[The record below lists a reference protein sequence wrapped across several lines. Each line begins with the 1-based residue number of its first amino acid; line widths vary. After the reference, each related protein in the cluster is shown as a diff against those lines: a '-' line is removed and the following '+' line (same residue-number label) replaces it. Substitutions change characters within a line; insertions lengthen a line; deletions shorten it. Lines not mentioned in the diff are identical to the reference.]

1 MMDAVLEMQ
10 PANADAIFD
19 ELLRT
24 ISEALDVRAVFPR
37 VSEVLSR
44 ILPHDR
50 LSMTFH
56 DGQGHVAI
64 EAASNDDFPNVDRI
78 TVDPMCVRALT
89 QPFLI
94 AGDLTQQPLW
104 KEILKRALQV
114 SATETTVL
122 LSGESGTGK
131 EVVARFIHGASA
143 RQGRPFVAINCAA
156 LPEQLLESVRTR
168 RRSPC

>member
-1 MMDAVLEMQ
+1 MDAVLEVQ

-24 ISEALDVRAVFPR
+24 ISEALDVRAMFPR

-64 EAASNDDFPNVDRI
+64 EAASNDDFPIVDRI
-78 TVDPMCVRALT
+78 TVDAMCVRALT

-94 AGDLTQQPLW
+94 ASDLTSNRYPSGSRTISTTASSRW
-104 KEILKRALQV
+104 
-114 SATETTVL
+114 ATRT
-122 LSGESGTGK
+122 STGIAA
-131 EVVARFIHGASA
+131 VVRHG
-143 RQGRPFVAINCAA
+143 RWRGFQRPAVNM
-156 LPEQLLESVRTR
+156 QDW
-168 RRSPC
+168 